1 MRNRTLPPARMRLVD
16 VLGTGV
22 LGLRARKGRTAL
34 TSLGIAIGIAS
45 MVAVL
50 GISAS
55 SKADLLAQI
64 DALGTDLL
72 QVEAGQD
79 IFGESATLPATA
91 PAMVRRIT
99 PVRTAATYTRLAT
112 TVQRSTYDDARNGL
126 GVLAVEPQL
135 LQTLDGTVAAGRW
148 LDAELSA
155 LPVVV
160 LGAVAADRL
169 AITSL
174 DGAPTVAI
182 AGRPFAV
189 IGILEPLPLNPDLD
203 RAALVGQTAAAEI
216 LGADVVPTVILL
228 RADPVHL
235 EPVRYVLPRTVNPAD
250 PNEVGVSRPSDAL
263 QARAEVDRNLQNL
276 LLGLGGVALL
286 VGGVGI
292 TNVMII
298 TVLERRSE
306 VGLRRALGATR
317 RHIAVQFV
325 MESASLAALGGVLGV
340 LTGAA
345 VTVVYANHQG
355 WLTDVPLEALGLGIL
370 LALII
375 GAVAGVY
382 PAVRAARLDPAE
394 AVRPT

>member
-1 MRNRTLPPARMRLVD
+1 
-16 VLGTGV
+16 
-22 LGLRARKGRTAL
+22 
-34 TSLGIAIGIAS
+34 
-45 MVAVL
+45 
-50 GISAS
+50 
-55 SKADLLAQI
+55 
-64 DALGTDLL
+64 
-72 QVEAGQD
+72 
-79 IFGESATLPATA
+79 
-91 PAMVRRIT
+91 MVRRIT

-394 AVRPT
+394 AVRPS